1 MPRMAAPSAGMDD
14 RVPIVD
20 RSFQYPDDAIEKAM
34 QVFSYKGY
42 EATSMEDL
50 LTAMNLN
57 RGSLYG
63 TFDDK
68 RQLSLKVM
76 DRDCHGFVAEKFSL
90 LDQPRPALPTLRRF
104 IHGMIEGA
112 LADPQRP
119 SWRRVCE
126 RSSKG
131 NARWQRKRCSW
142 DSPTLA
148 NGKMFAGIL
157 DSDLVVRVGPDTN
170 DEALKKPHTRP
181 MDFTGRPMKG
191 YIYVGPDGT
200 KSAAQLRT
208 WLTRGLEFV
217 SGLPVAQRTVR
228 RQRG

>member
-68 RQLSLKVM
+68 RQL
-76 DRDCHGFVAEKFSL
+76 
-90 LDQPRPALPTLRRF
+90 
-104 IHGMIEGA
+104 
-112 LADPQRP
+112 
-119 SWRRVCE
+119 
-126 RSSKG
+126 
-131 NARWQRKRCSW
+131 
-142 DSPTLA
+142 
-148 NGKMFAGIL
+148 
-157 DSDLVVRVGPDTN
+157 
-170 DEALKKPHTRP
+170 
-181 MDFTGRPMKG
+181 
-191 YIYVGPDGT
+191 
-200 KSAAQLRT
+200 
-208 WLTRGLEFV
+208 
-217 SGLPVAQRTVR
+217 TVIPK
-228 RQRG
+228 